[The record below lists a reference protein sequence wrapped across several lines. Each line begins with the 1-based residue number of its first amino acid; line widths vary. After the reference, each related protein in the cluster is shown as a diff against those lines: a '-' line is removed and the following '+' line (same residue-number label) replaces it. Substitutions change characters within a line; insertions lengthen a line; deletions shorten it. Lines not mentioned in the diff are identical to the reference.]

1 MSTVSTQEDTN
12 RLLRDI
18 AEKLDAITR
27 LLAVR
32 VVDGDA
38 SLAAKAAVLKRC
50 GIPVKEIAALLG
62 TTPNTI
68 AVGLAKAKKAASS
81 RKKTPKS

>member
-1 MSTVSTQEDTN
+1 MSTGSTQDDTN
-12 RLLRDI
+12 QLLRGI
-18 AEKLDAITR
+18 AERLDAVTR

-50 GIPVKEIAALLG
+50 GISVKEIAALLD

-68 AVGLAKAKKAASS
+68 AVGLAKAKKLL
-81 RKKTPKS
+81 RPVRNP